1 MRIVIGMYV
10 LFLTVNASADM
21 FGSLRS
27 RFTYLEGG
35 SLTSNIRLNI
45 DADINIGDNSS
56 AIIRSH
62 YDYADGEIKLTL
74 DEGYIDMKFTHLYL
88 TLGKRRLSFG
98 QGFSFNPTDS
108 INPMKDPKEPD
119 EVREGKEAII
129 IEIPKELTPTFML
142 IAGEECWWFINL
154 YLSVFGADIN
164 MNYASRDMLFGS
176 SLSKYI
182 TEGVELHIEATKDK
196 YLIGTRYTFLQDG
209 IAVAEYFRNKY
220 ASKGEYLFFNIRKPD
235 IIRDITLKAGG
246 LYNLDDKS
254 FFTTHSLSYLLR
266 DDVVL
271 SIKANIYNGKEGSK
285 FGKFNDE
292 FILEAEVF
300 F

>member
-1 MRIVIGMYV
+1 MIVVGMCV
-10 LFLTVNASADM
+10 LFFTVDASADM

-35 SLTSNIRLNI
+35 SLTASIKLNL
-45 DADINIGDNSS
+45 DTDIHIGNNSS

-74 DEGYIDMKFTHLYL
+74 DEGYIDMKFIHLYL

-108 INPMKDPKEPD
+108 INPMKDPKEPE

-142 IAGEECWWFINL
+142 IAEEKDTWWFINL
-154 YLSVFGADIN
+154 YISFFGADLN
-164 MNYASRDMLFGS
+164 MNYASRDRLFGS
-176 SLSKYI
+176 SLSKYM
-182 TEGVELHIEATKDK
+182 TESAELHIEATKDK

-209 IAVAEYFRNKY
+209 MAVVEYFKDKY
-220 ASKGEYLFFNIRKPD
+220 ASKREYLFFNIRKPD

-246 LYNLDDKS
+246 LYNLNDKS

-271 SIKANIYNGKEGSK
+271 SIKANIYNGKEESK

-292 FILEAEVF
+292 VILEAEVF